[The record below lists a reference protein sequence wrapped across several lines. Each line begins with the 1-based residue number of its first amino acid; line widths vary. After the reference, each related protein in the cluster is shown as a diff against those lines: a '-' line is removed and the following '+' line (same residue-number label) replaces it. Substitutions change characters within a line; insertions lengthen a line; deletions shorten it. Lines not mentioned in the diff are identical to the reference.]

1 MITEEFKNIVNE
13 RFLEV
18 TDKFPEMIPKV
29 YERGN
34 YVYLSLEIIFKN
46 SAVRHRLIN
55 QMKYDD
61 MTPLLLQEIIDNCEF
76 VKDYFSLVSFE
87 IQSITFSRNQF
98 LYTAKYRKQ

>member
-1 MITEEFKNIVNE
+1 MITEEFQNIVTE
-13 RFLEV
+13 RFLEIS
-18 TDKFPEMIPKV
+18 DRFPELIPTV

-34 YVYLSLEIIFKN
+34 FVYVSLTIIFKN

-61 MTPLLLQEIIDNCEF
+61 MTPVLIQEIIENCEF
-76 VKDYFSLVSFE
+76 VKDYFSLESFE